1 MSKLYGYRLAL
12 MRGAW
17 VVIALLSL
25 GVFMAG
31 LPVSFGEAL
40 RISDATRLGLAQVG
54 LSARFP
60 AFFYLTSDILT
71 FVSFGGI
78 ALLLAWRRSD
88 DWAVLFIALM
98 LLLTGLLYTD
108 PPWNSPLPLWVAAIL
123 FGLAEI
129 GQVGFF
135 FLFPD
140 GRFIPRWSAWLL
152 LPMLVWR
159 PATWALVYLP
169 AYRSQPHNAETYG
182 VATQNSTD
190 ILLLVAL
197 LALGLIAQVYRYRR
211 VSTPVQREQAK
222 WLLMGSA
229 VTVGV
234 VATYTFIFHASPT
247 PEQPGASPFFLVA
260 GSRAVR
266 QLALLA
272 VPIVV
277 TISIL
282 RYRLF
287 DIDVL
292 INRALV
298 YSTLSALLL
307 LVYVGSVIVLQR
319 IFHQFT
325 GESSSAAVVV
335 STLASAGL
343 FQPLRRYVQN
353 FIDRRFYR
361 RKYDAAQTL
370 HRFSARLR
378 DELDLDDLTGEMIAV
393 VEETM
398 QPAHASLWLRE
409 VRARSE

>member
-1 MSKLYGYRLAL
+1 

-17 VVIALLSL
+17 VVVAFLALV
-25 GVFMAG
+25 VFMAG
-31 LPVSFGEAL
+31 LPASFSEAL

-60 AFFYLTSDILT
+60 AYFYLTTDILT

-78 ALLLAWRRSD
+78 ALVLAWRRSD
-88 DWAVLFIALM
+88 DWAVLFIAMM

-108 PPWNSPLPLWVAAIL
+108 PPALSPLPLWIIASL

-169 AYRSQPHNAETYG
+169 DYRSQPQTAETYG
-182 VATQNSTD
+182 VASQNSTD
-190 ILLLVAL
+190 ILLLVVL
-197 LALGLIAQVYRYRR
+197 LALGLAAQVYRYRR
-211 VSTPVQREQAK
+211 VSTPAQQQQGK
-222 WLLMGSA
+222 WLLLGSA

-234 VATYTFIFHASPT
+234 VSTYTFIFHVFPT
-247 PEQPGASPFFLVA
+247 SEQLGASTFFSAA
-260 GSRAVR
+260 GSRTVR

-272 VPIVV
+272 VPIAV

-307 LVYVGSVIVLQR
+307 LVYVGSVVVLQR
-319 IFHQFT
+319 IFHGLT

-335 STLASAGL
+335 STLTSAGL
-343 FQPLRRYVQN
+343 FQPLRRYVHN
-353 FIDRRFYR
+353 VIDRRFYR

-370 HRFSARLR
+370 HRFSAKLR
-378 DELDLDDLTGEMIAV
+378 DEVDLDGLTGEMLAV

-398 QPAHASLWLRE
+398 QPTHVSLWLRPPDRPAPPPPE
-409 VRARSE
+409 QDGQ

>member
-1 MSKLYGYRLAL
+1 
-12 MRGAW
+12 
-17 VVIALLSL
+17 V
-25 GVFMAG
+25 
-31 LPVSFGEAL
+31 
-40 RISDATRLGLAQVG
+40 
-54 LSARFP
+54 
-60 AFFYLTSDILT
+60 
-71 FVSFGGI
+71 
-78 ALLLAWRRSD
+78 LAWRRSD

-108 PPWNSPLPLWVAAIL
+108 PPWNAPLPLWIPASL

-140 GRFIPRWSAWLL
+140 GRFIPRWSAWLP
-152 LPMLVWR
+152 LPMIVWR

-169 AYRSQPHNAETYG
+169 VYRRQPHTAETYG
-182 VATQNSTD
+182 VAPQNSTD
-190 ILLLVAL
+190 ILLLVVL
-197 LALGLIAQVYRYRR
+197 LALGLAAQVYRYHQ
-211 VSTPVQREQAK
+211 VSTPVQQQQAK

-234 VATYTFIFHASPT
+234 VSTYTFIFHVFPT
-247 PEQPGASPFFLVA
+247 SEQPGASPFFLVA
-260 GSRAVR
+260 GSRTVR
-266 QLALLA
+266 QVALLA
-272 VPIVV
+272 VPIAA

-307 LVYVGSVIVLQR
+307 LVYVGSVVVLQW
-319 IFHQFT
+319 IFQQLA
-325 GESSSAAVVV
+325 GESSSAAVVA
-335 STLASAGL
+335 STVASAAL
-343 FQPLRRYVQN
+343 FQPLRRRIQA

-361 RKYDAAQTL
+361 RRYDAQRTL
-370 HRFSARLR
+370 AAFGATLR
-378 DELDLDDLTGEMIAV
+378 DETDLEQLRAHLLGV

-398 QPAHASLWLRE
+398 QPAHVSLWLRPPD
-409 VRARSE
+409 RWP